1 MQVPERFPDFEA
13 LSFLAQQY
21 PELEI
26 SSIEPFIA
34 LLKLSSRLESEVEA
48 YLQKLGFSH
57 GRFMVMMLLL
67 RHPERPL
74 HPAEMATVLGVTR
87 STMTG
92 LLDTLESK
100 AWIERVAVPS
110 DKRCCAVVLTA
121 EGRAQLDGILPGHYK
136 RMSQAMGSI
145 DEDERKTLIKLLG
158 KVSQGLQIF
167 IDYQAE
173 AAEPPI
179 PSHH

>member
-1 MQVPERFPDFEA
+1 MHTPDRFPNFEA

-34 LLKLSSRLESEVEA
+34 LLKVSARLESEIES
-48 YLQKLGFSH
+48 YFQKLGFSR

-74 HPAEMATVLGVTR
+74 HPAEIAKALGVRR

-92 LLDTLESK
+92 LLDTLEGKGWVDRVEVPADRRSWAIMLTK
-100 AWIERVAVPS
+100 A
-110 DKRCCAVVLTA
+110 
-121 EGRAQLDGILPGHYK
+121 GRAELDQILPGHYK
-136 RMSQAMGSI
+136 RMSEAMSGI
-145 DEDERKTLIKLLG
+145 DQKERQTLIQLLG
-158 KVSQGLQIF
+158 KVSQGLQVF
-167 IDYQAE
+167 IDYQPE
-173 AAEPPI
+173 ATDEP
-179 PSHH
+179 SSRHH